1 MARQQ
6 DVLWVRRSE
15 AETRAV
21 CARALAEL
29 GLRPGAGSATALVG
43 REPLAAGW
51 HWPVTL
57 RLAFAP
63 TGEGVTRVVV
73 EGTAFGLGPIQAGNL
88 RRRLAAFRAAV
99 ARAAPL
105 VVPESAPSAEA

>member
-1 MARQQ
+1 MAKQQ
-6 DVLWVRRSE
+6 DVLWVRRPV

-29 GLRPGAGSATALVG
+29 GLRPGAGSAAALAG
-43 REPLAAGW
+43 REPLAAGR

-57 RLAFAP
+57 RLTLAP
-63 TGEGVTRVVV
+63 AGEGVTRVVV
-73 EGTAFGLGPIQAGNL
+73 AGSIFGLGPIQAGHL

-105 VVPESAPSAEA
+105 GAPAPAPPAAP